1 MALRLIDHGHQQSLL
16 AGDADLVAVARAVA
30 QLANSIPTGVN
41 ADAIC
46 WLLGE
51 HEDREQAQLV
61 ATLGQYLPQWQHHQA
76 LYLPFGAAA
85 VTALLARPPAGE
97 RWLLLAVDRL
107 PAEGG
112 KLQLRLGWQLWQR
125 SDHGL
130 QIQSLVVGIA
140 GQRLEL
146 AVADLFGQIRDQ
158 LAGTLHG
165 AILPAHA
172 SELWAGAFVALEGRI
187 DGATDYRFP
196 ALPSQSATA
205 GAGLDALLLL
215 YQQFSRGW
223 WFGQALMLALA
234 ERRHAGALLARWG
247 GH

>member
-1 MALRLIDHGHQQSLL
+1 MALRLSDHGRHQCPL
-16 AGDADLVAVARAVA
+16 AADADLSATARALA
-30 QLANSIPTGVN
+30 QLAHTIPAAIN

-46 WLLGE
+46 WLFGE
-51 HEDREQAQLV
+51 HDDSEQAQLV
-61 ATLGQYLPQWQHHQA
+61 ASLTHYLPQWQQHQS

-112 KLQLRLGWQLWQR
+112 TLQLQLSWQLWQR

-130 QIQSLVVGIA
+130 LLQSLVVGIA
-140 GQRLEL
+140 GQRLDL
-146 AVADLFGQIRDQ
+146 AIADLFAQLRDQ
-158 LAGTLHG
+158 LVGTLNG

-172 SELWAGAFVALEGRI
+172 CELWAGAFVALEGRI

-196 ALPSQSATA
+196 ALPTHSATA

-223 WFGQALMLALA
+223 WFGQALMLTLA
-234 ERRHAGALLARWG
+234 ERRHAGALIARWG
-247 GH
+247 GS